1 MWSNIFNLFTR
12 LLTRISKKDNNE
24 TWVFLEMRHKTNL
37 ENLEYLKKL
46 RIKNF

>member
-1 MWSNIFNLFTR
+1 MR
-12 LLTRISKKDNNE
+12 R
-24 TWVFLEMRHKTNL
+24 VFLLLKRIFLRQFDNDNQQTWIDLEMQYKRNL